1 MSTIKF
7 PWKIYIISVKE
18 CGERRQ
24 FVENQKRKLESYGFS
39 VEIIDAI
46 YWQSIDVVQKI
57 YDLGIDIA
65 HHLSQT
71 QIACFLSHR
80 IVWQKIVD
88 HKEEYTI
95 VLEDDIDLTHFDHF
109 LQIEKELSTLNSY
122 DGVIFWKHPEKV
134 RIDTEKITENIIKA
148 YEQWGTC
155 AYHLSPTICEE
166 LLRISNLTKPIDNYL
181 YNDIFPKYNNI
192 FMTEPDP
199 FKNIGF
205 IENHEIYGYTFKSL
219 IMG

>member
-1 MSTIKF
+1 MLSLMF

-24 FVENQKRKLESYGFS
+24 FVENQKRKLELYGFS

-46 YWQSIDVVQKI
+46 YWQTINVVEKI
-57 YDLGIDIA
+57 YDLGIDFA

-80 IVWQKIVD
+80 MIWKKIVE
-88 HKEEYTI
+88 HKEEYVI
-95 VLEDDIDLTHFDHF
+95 VLEDDIDLADFEHF
-109 LQIEKELSTLNSY
+109 LQVEKELSELESY

-134 RIDTEKITENIIKA
+134 RMNTKKITKNLIKA

-155 AYHLSPTICEE
+155 AYHLSPKICAE
-166 LLRISNLTKPIDNYL
+166 LLSISNLTKPIDNYL

-192 FMTEPDP
+192 FMTERDP
-199 FKNIGF
+199 FINIGF
-205 IENHEIYGYTFKSL
+205 IENNHIYGYTFTSL
-219 IMG
+219 IMK